1 MAAANRHK
9 LLHWRHNFSPELT
22 LKPAF
27 KLKADNL
34 LDFEWYY
41 RIPRFLLI
49 NCNVSQHIMVGP
61 KPDSCGCQSQFLLFF
76 LQHFYCTQY
85 DNSDGMNS
93 GRHKRELPNKPLA
106 MLRLPLIPFSAA
118 RVIVILTP
126 AVLRWGETPIDC
138 FFTTFN
144 IGCFTTA
151 WSHVMKLNWP
161 LNEDSLK
168 FLPWFISS

>member
-34 LDFEWYY
+34 LDFELYY

-61 KPDSCGCQSQFLLFF
+61 KPDLCGCQSQFLSCSFF
-76 LQHFYCTQY
+76 CSISIALNTMIVMEMRPPQKRIAKQASGNVEIASDTFLRSAGDC
-85 DNSDGMNS
+85 NSNAS
-93 GRHKRELPNKPLA
+93 G
-106 MLRLPLIPFSAA
+106 
-118 RVIVILTP
+118 
-126 AVLRWGETPIDC
+126 
-138 FFTTFN
+138 FTM
-144 IGCFTTA
+144 GG
-151 WSHVMKLNWP
+151 
-161 LNEDSLK
+161 DSD
-168 FLPWFISS
+168 

>member
-1 MAAANRHK
+1 MILQNTEVP
-9 LLHWRHNFSPELT
+9 LYQLHHGWSQTRFMRLP
-22 LKPAF
+22 
-27 KLKADNL
+27 
-34 LDFEWYY
+34 
-41 RIPRFLLI
+41 IPISL
-49 NCNVSQHIMVGP
+49 
-61 KPDSCGCQSQFLLFF
+61 LLFF

-85 DNSDGMNS
+85 DNSDGMNRGS
-93 GRHKRELPNKPLA
+93 HKRENKPLA

-151 WSHVMKLNWP
+151 WSHAMMLNWP

-168 FLPWFISS
+168 FLLNLTIKDQLGETFGRTNSFARDYGEAKSKVQIWTKCFFSLHGTYLLF